1 MKKIATLALLLCAP
15 IFLWAQIGIDLRT
28 YNVKEIPS
36 YTLPSDWKE
45 KQYKEYGIFDNCA
58 IQYIFTEN
66 DVEQWIM
73 NHQAT
78 VLLSEEYIKES
89 LDQIIFEKDYIVKLK
104 VRHFRNGEML
114 RAYDMEDA
122 EIFTTEDGDKYDCIY
137 LKDLQVMD
145 ILEYLLITKD
155 DVSEYHGR
163 YLQES
168 YPIENCNFTIIT
180 PAPLKF
186 ETKVY
191 NTEATVIDTVIESK
205 NMRYSYVN
213 ISSMPAYP
221 NESMASNKYRIRVE
235 DILAYNYS
243 ASNRRLN
250 GSQNFCTNFYANMH
264 NLSKQEIKLTK
275 ELIKEAGIDK
285 KMSVR
290 EIVTTWENYYK
301 DNPVSFINN
310 IYQLTVK
317 MLEDFNISYQ
327 VIFTCDKT
335 EREFDTQ
342 FDGYNYIEDI
352 LIYIPEIDYYI
363 SPSLSNFRN
372 GVIPSLYAENGA
384 IKGEVLAIGKSN
396 TYIGKM
402 TKLPIPDEN
411 FSTDSLVL
419 NITVNPTE
427 KLLQGD
433 IYRSLFGYK
442 GLGVQ
447 ANYTRSSLELQEFLV
462 ETYLGLGSAN
472 TLVSDDVFKNSTPAD
487 FGIKPAVMTAKI
499 SSAEWISS
507 ENGVLEI
514 KIGKLIG
521 EQSKLEQKGERQ
533 LPVDKSEKSRYY
545 RQITLTIPD
554 GYEIVGAE
562 KLKIEIYDD
571 TNNPQAAFTS
581 SYKISGNQLIVTSEE
596 FYKKTHYPVSEFE
609 KILRVNNAAADY
621 NALTIQLRKKN

>member
-205 NMRYSYVN
+205 NMRYSFVN

-235 DILAYNYS
+235 DLLAYNYS

-301 DNPVSFINN
+301 DNPVSFTNN
-310 IYQLTVK
+310 IYKLTIK

-342 FDGYNYIEDI
+342 FDGYNYIDDI
-352 LIYIPEIDYYI
+352 LIYIPEIDYYL

-427 KLLQGD
+427 RLLQGD

-545 RQITLTIPD
+545 RQITITIPD
-554 GYEIVGAE
+554 GYEIVDAE

-581 SYKISGNQLIVTSEE
+581 SYRISGNQLIVTSEE